1 MARASQWAKANKPP
15 KFSTRAVNR
24 CRVCGRIRGVYRDF
38 ALCRICTRLLALK
51 GEPPE
56 SRKRAGDP
64 MMTDPV
70 ADLLSRIRNA
80 SMARHELTRVPAN
93 KLKKNIA
100 LLLKAE
106 GYVADVRQEEWGPKK
121 HQTLTIVLK
130 YGEDRTSAFQ
140 GIRRVSRPGR
150 RVYVR
155 HDQIP
160 RVLSGLGISIISTS
174 TGLMSDKEARR
185 RKVGG
190 ELLCEV
196 W

>member
-1 MARASQWAKANKPP
+1 
-15 KFSTRAVNR
+15 
-24 CRVCGRIRGVYRDF
+24 
-38 ALCRICTRLLALK
+38 
-51 GEPPE
+51 
-56 SRKRAGDP
+56 

-185 RKVGG
+185 RKIGG

>member
-1 MARASQWAKANKPP
+1 M
-15 KFSTRAVNR
+15 
-24 CRVCGRIRGVYRDF
+24 
-38 ALCRICTRLLALK
+38 L
-51 GEPPE
+51 
-56 SRKRAGDP
+56 
-64 MMTDPV
+64 TDPV

-130 YGEDRTSAFQ
+130 YGDDRTSAFQ

-185 RKVGG
+185 RKLGG

>member
-1 MARASQWAKANKPP
+1 
-15 KFSTRAVNR
+15 
-24 CRVCGRIRGVYRDF
+24 
-38 ALCRICTRLLALK
+38 
-51 GEPPE
+51 
-56 SRKRAGDP
+56 

-80 SMARHELTRVPAN
+80 SLARHELTRVPAN

>member
-1 MARASQWAKANKPP
+1 
-15 KFSTRAVNR
+15 
-24 CRVCGRIRGVYRDF
+24 
-38 ALCRICTRLLALK
+38 
-51 GEPPE
+51 
-56 SRKRAGDP
+56 

-130 YGEDRTSAFQ
+130 YGDDRKSAFQ

-185 RKVGG
+185 RKIGG

>member
-1 MARASQWAKANKPP
+1 
-15 KFSTRAVNR
+15 
-24 CRVCGRIRGVYRDF
+24 
-38 ALCRICTRLLALK
+38 
-51 GEPPE
+51 
-56 SRKRAGDP
+56 
-64 MMTDPV
+64 MTDPV

-80 SMARHELTRVPAN
+80 SLARHELTRVPAN

-130 YGEDRTSAFQ
+130 YGDDRTSAFQ

-185 RKVGG
+185 RKLGG

>member
-1 MARASQWAKANKPP
+1 
-15 KFSTRAVNR
+15 
-24 CRVCGRIRGVYRDF
+24 
-38 ALCRICTRLLALK
+38 
-51 GEPPE
+51 
-56 SRKRAGDP
+56 
-64 MMTDPV
+64 MMTDPI
-70 ADLLSRIRNA
+70 ADLLARIRNA

-130 YGEDRTSAFQ
+130 YGEDRQSAFQ

>member
-1 MARASQWAKANKPP
+1 
-15 KFSTRAVNR
+15 
-24 CRVCGRIRGVYRDF
+24 
-38 ALCRICTRLLALK
+38 
-51 GEPPE
+51 
-56 SRKRAGDP
+56 

-80 SMARHELTRVPAN
+80 SLARHELTRVPAN

-160 RVLSGLGISIISTS
+160 SVLSGLGISIISTS

>member
-1 MARASQWAKANKPP
+1 
-15 KFSTRAVNR
+15 
-24 CRVCGRIRGVYRDF
+24 
-38 ALCRICTRLLALK
+38 
-51 GEPPE
+51 
-56 SRKRAGDP
+56 
-64 MMTDPV
+64 MMTDPI
-70 ADLLSRIRNA
+70 ADLLARIRNA
-80 SMARHELTRVPAN
+80 SLARHELTRVPAN
-93 KLKKNIA
+93 KLKKSIA
-100 LLLKAE
+100 ELLKAE
-106 GYVADVRQEEWGPKK
+106 GYVADVRQEEWGPQK

-130 YGEDRTSAFQ
+130 YTDERQSAFQ

-160 RVLSGLGISIISTS
+160 RVLSGLGMSIISTS
-174 TGLMSDKEARR
+174 SGLMSDKEARR

>member
-1 MARASQWAKANKPP
+1 
-15 KFSTRAVNR
+15 
-24 CRVCGRIRGVYRDF
+24 
-38 ALCRICTRLLALK
+38 
-51 GEPPE
+51 
-56 SRKRAGDP
+56 

-130 YGEDRTSAFQ
+130 YGEDRQSAFQ